1 MVTINGLIIHVDI
14 LVGNI
19 WIISLCV
26 KNNFDRK
33 KTFRIVLIKIVAYN
47 IRFHCIDNCP

>member
-33 KTFRIVLIKIVAYN
+33 N
-47 IRFHCIDNCP
+47 ILDRFNKDCCLKYEVSLH